1 MPLEDLRPYFRGARF
16 ALRAMHLR
24 HPEDKELAADI
35 ERYTAM
41 LDHYAEAAMETFK
54 LRRERGGGVGET
66 TK

>member
-16 ALRAMHLR
+16 ALRAMRLR
-24 HPEDKELAADI
+24 HPQDRELAADV

-41 LDHYAEAAMETFK
+41 LDRYAEAAVETFK
-54 LRRERGGGVGET
+54 LRRQRGAGDT